1 MIFLRRDTMLF
12 LLVQVRLCPKS
23 LDIPG
28 AGLRGVIQATYLLH
42 MANIYN
48 EGTVGRDKV
57 PVIEGE
63 HLAVMGCGN
72 VAMDAARTA
81 VRMGAASVTIVYR
94 RTEADMPAIQ
104 AEYQAALQE
113 GVKFLWQTST
123 TEFLGNEDG
132 KVSDY
137 VPIRRRES
145 RSMLSIALPGCGFTS
160 GQSDCVDY
168 GRHRN
173 R

>member
-1 MIFLRRDTMLF
+1 M
-12 LLVQVRLCPKS
+12 
-23 LDIPG
+23 
-28 AGLRGVIQATYLLH
+28 RGVIQATYLLH

-63 HLAVMGCGN
+63 HVAVMGCGN

-104 AEYQAALQE
+104 AECIDVQKPICPLYRQNTRLPCR
-113 GVKFLWQTST
+113 
-123 TEFLGNEDG
+123 
-132 KVSDY
+132 KV
-137 VPIRRRES
+137 
-145 RSMLSIALPGCGFTS
+145 
-160 GQSDCVDY
+160 
-168 GRHRN
+168 
-173 R
+173 